1 MGRKLTNQELHE
13 YAVINWRLAEQAEK
27 EGNHEL
33 ARELADI
40 ARDAVFLRLLDT
52 AVVFGRS
59 QEPHHVAAAQDQGFA
74 VAPAFHRK
82 TPAISVPVDR
92 VDPGWRGRTQHGSRA
107 HSG

>member
-40 ARDAVFLRLLDT
+40 ARDADLQASST
-52 AVVFGRS
+52 QNSG
-59 QEPHHVAAAQDQGFA
+59 AAAEMASFG
-74 VAPAFHRK
+74 
-82 TPAISVPVDR
+82 
-92 VDPGWRGRTQHGSRA
+92 
-107 HSG
+107 